1 VVLGATDREQLE
13 RQVLATIDAGGVERA
28 VVEIIEGYGPE
39 IVRYLHTLLRD
50 PTAVDDSFSVFCEN
64 VWRALP
70 RFRRESSLRVWCYS
84 LARHARSR
92 ALRDRKRD
100 QRVAQCDVRSIQIA
114 ADNVRT
120 RTAEYL
126 RTETRARIDRLRSQL
141 DPDDQMLLVLRITRQ
156 FEWKEIARSL
166 ADVDEDLDDTELARR
181 AAALRKRYQRVK
193 DELRAAMQDAA
204 PNAE

>member
-1 VVLGATDREQLE
+1 M
-13 RQVLATIDAGGVERA
+13 
-28 VVEIIEGYGPE
+28 
-39 IVRYLHTLLRD
+39 
-50 PTAVDDSFSVFCEN
+50 
-64 VWRALP
+64 
-70 RFRRESSLRVWCYS
+70 WCYS

-100 QRVAQCDVRSIQIA
+100 QRGVQCDVRSIQIA

-126 RTETRARIDRLRSQL
+126 RTETRERIDRLRAEL
-141 DPDDQMLLVLRITRQ
+141 EPDDQMLLVLRITRQ

-166 ADVDEDLDDTELARR
+166 ADVDEALDDAELSRR

-193 DELRAAMQDAA
+193 DQLRAAMRGDAA
-204 PNAE
+204 AIVE